1 MIRAGRRD
9 LVRKLADLAEQRG
22 VKVASYMTAKP
33 YRAPGFPAPI
43 SSAGSRILLFD
54 ADQVDAYLA
63 GEPVPAF
70 PDEEHDDDLLDRR
83 ECAALFAISP
93 RTWDTYKNAPELT
106 GHMVVVGGVEHWPRG
121 VVRAFAARPKKPA
134 AAGRPKGAG
143 DQVPREQL
151 LQSTAPLLDAD
162 RTISAAGVVEALGV
176 HQATAQS
183 ALTQLRAQRIAD
195 LLDSEPSL
203 TPKEAAQRLG
213 YPGTLVRRALAL
225 AQAEQRARRIAPYL
239 DTIVQA
245 LREAGFTTA
254 ERAPAVQHLD
264 GDVCAAA
271 LILESSMAPA
281 PALVWDER
289 YGWRTATSRRHPI
302 GKPTTTAPEG
312 EGIQYLGSGLR
323 PEPEE
328 LLAALRDQRRGT
340 KRPRATMDDHTGS
353 ED

>member
-9 LVRKLADLAEQRG
+9 LVRTLADLAGQRG
-22 VKVASYMTAKP
+22 VKLASYMTAKP
-33 YRAPGFPAPI
+33 YKAPGFPAPI

-54 ADQVDAYLA
+54 AEQVDAHLA
-63 GEPVPAF
+63 GEPVPAL
-70 PDEEHDDDLLDRR
+70 PPEDHDDDLLDRR

-106 GHMVVVGGVEHWPRG
+106 GHVMVVGGVEHWPRG
-121 VVRAFAARPKKPA
+121 VIRAFAARPKKPA

-162 RTISAAGVVEALGV
+162 PTISAAGIVEALGV

-195 LLDSEPSL
+195 LLETEPSL
-203 TPKEAAQRLG
+203 TPKQAAQRLG

-225 AQAEQRARRIAPYL
+225 AEAEQRARRIAPYL
-239 DTIVQA
+239 DTVAQA
-245 LREAGFTTA
+245 LREAGFTTT

-271 LILESSMAPA
+271 LILESPKAPA

-289 YGWRTATSRRHPI
+289 YGWRTTPSRRHPF
-302 GKPTTTAPEG
+302 GKDTAHRPAGDGIRYLLQGDTTPDPAA
-312 EGIQYLGSGLR
+312 
-323 PEPEE
+323 
-328 LLAALRDQRRGT
+328 LLAAL
-340 KRPRATMDDHTGS
+340 A
-353 ED
+353 